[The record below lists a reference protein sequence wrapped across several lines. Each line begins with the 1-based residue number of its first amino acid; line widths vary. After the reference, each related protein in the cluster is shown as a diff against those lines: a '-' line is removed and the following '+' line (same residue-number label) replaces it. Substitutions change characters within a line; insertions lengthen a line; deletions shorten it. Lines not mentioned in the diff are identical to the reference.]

1 MFRSAKA
8 RTRGRQALGPVAGV
22 TLLLLAGAAC
32 GSKAAPTTTAAVS
45 SPAGASTS
53 QGVQATAP
61 RTSPSSEQLADV
73 IAQVKERIPMTFQPN
88 EGHVRA
94 FGDAV
99 CTAFDQGKTASQV
112 RGLVLQAASQLP
124 AITVSQANATFAV
137 ETAVHL
143 FCPGNSAKLAS

>member
-1 MFRSAKA
+1 MFVSGNAK
-8 RTRGRQALGPVAGV
+8 TRGRRHVLGPAAGV
-22 TLLLLAGAAC
+22 ALLLLAGAAC
-32 GSKAAPTTTAAVS
+32 GTKGASTTAAVA
-45 SPAGASTS
+45 PTN
-53 QGVQATAP
+53 QGVQGTAP
-61 RTSPSSEQLADV
+61 RTSPSSDQLADV

-137 ETAVHL
+137 DTAVGL
-143 FCPGNSAKLAS
+143 FCPGNSAKLGS

>member
-1 MFRSAKA
+1 MFVSGNAK
-8 RTRGRQALGPVAGV
+8 TRGRRHVLGPAAGV
-22 TLLLLAGAAC
+22 ALLLLAGAAC
-32 GSKAAPTTTAAVS
+32 GTKGASTTAAVA
-45 SPAGASTS
+45 PTS
-53 QGVQATAP
+53 QGVQGTAP
-61 RTSPSSEQLADV
+61 RTSPSSDQLADV

-124 AITVSQANATFAV
+124 AITVSQATATFAV
-137 ETAVHL
+137 DTAVGL
-143 FCPGNSAKLAS
+143 FCPGNSAKLGS